1 MSSLEIKKSPK
12 HFMLRFRSILKL
24 SKYLILFKQ
33 LNCCL
38 QCTCILNTCICLVH
52 KHIISIFIKKW
63 TPVLSLIPTKVHV
76 MPIRICTVP
85 NKISKLFLPK
95 CRNLSYAYSV
105 MSNITAAVFLK
116 CSICVLIS
124 SL

>member
-24 SKYLILFKQ
+24 SKYLILFNQ
-33 LNCCL
+33 SNCCL
-38 QCTCILNTCICLVH
+38 QCILNTCICLVH

-63 TPVLSLIPTKVHV
+63 TPVLSLIFTKVHV
-76 MPIRICTVP
+76 MPIRICTVQK
-85 NKISKLFLPK
+85 NISKLFPPK
-95 CRNLSYAYSV
+95 YRNLSSAYNV
-105 MSNITAAVFLK
+105 MSNITPAVFLK
-116 CSICVLIS
+116 CSICLLIS